1 MQTSWFRTAC
11 KYGLVVLAIILA
23 LPLSLWGQQNVFAA
37 ALKTAPIEPIPA
49 ARPAAISFV
58 SLPET
63 PRSHRFWD
71 AENTVLFGSVA
82 AMGAADFCVTR
93 ANLAR
98 GGKELNP
105 VARMFT
111 GSTPALAAN
120 FGLETGGVIGVSYL
134 FHKTGHHKL
143 ERLTSVVNIGA
154 SGAAI
159 GYGLSHR

>member
-1 MQTSWFRTAC
+1 MQTSWFRAAF
-11 KYGLVVLAIILA
+11 KYGLVVLALILA

-37 ALKTAPIEPIPA
+37 ALTTAPFEPVPA

-63 PRSHRFWD
+63 PRPHRFWD
-71 AENTVLFGSVA
+71 AENSVLFGSVA
-82 AMGAADFCVTR
+82 ALGAADFCVTR

-111 GSTPALAAN
+111 SSTPALAAN
-120 FGLETGGVIGVSYL
+120 FSLETGGVIGVSYL